1 MNSKKKFDKLDFATD
16 IIAETESFKEEAKKD
31 KKLSHYIN
39 NKTLLQE
46 IILYKEEL
54 EKFKEGKIKVKPQV
68 SNYIG
73 SCILAIAERLSSKP
87 NFYGYSFREEMLGDG
102 IENCMMYLNNF
113 DPKISEN
120 PFAYFTQIIWFAFLR
135 RIQKEKKQAYIRMKM
150 FQNMDKYGVIK
161 DYIETTGELEGKN
174 DNIYAEYFK
183 LSELDVNYFDN
194 KSQKKKCKK
203 PKSKNIK
210 TNLDE
215 FME

>member
-194 KSQKKKCKK
+194 KSQKKKGKK

>member
-1 MNSKKKFDKLDFATD
+1 MNSKKKFDKLDLASD
-16 IIAETESFKEEAKKD
+16 IIAETEIFKEEAKKD

-46 IILYKEEL
+46 MISYKEQIEQ
-54 EKFKEGKIKVKPQV
+54 FNQGKIKTKPQV

-73 SCILAIAERLSSKP
+73 SCILTIAERLSSKP
-87 NFYGYSFREEMLGDG
+87 NFYNYSYKEEMMGDG
-102 IENCMMYLNNF
+102 IENCLMYLNNF

-120 PFAYFTQIIWFAFLR
+120 PFAYFTQIIYFAFLR
-135 RIQKEKKQAYIRMKM
+135 RIQREKKQAYIRMKM

-161 DYIETTGELEGKN
+161 DYIETSGEIKEKN
-174 DNIYAEYFK
+174 DNIYAEYFR
-183 LSELDVNYFDN
+183 LSELDVGYFEE
-194 KSQKKKCKK
+194 KTKKKKNKK

-210 TNLDE
+210 TNLDD